1 MHRIAEA
8 GDRWT
13 EDRPLV
19 TSGPYRLQ
27 SWALHDRI
35 LLERNPNWHDAP
47 APIPAIE
54 WKPAGDKQSDFR
66 QFRDGQAHI
75 VSDFP
80 SERTHWLNRRKPG
93 PAHTPALRR
102 PFLFLFNPQRPP
114 LATPPAP
121 PYPPS

>member
-1 MHRIAEA
+1 MDAPESHVVTLTLRHPFPALTELLAHPAIAALPMHRIAEA

-54 WKPAGDKQSDFR
+54 WKPAGDKQSAFR
-66 QFRDGQAHI
+66 
-75 VSDFP
+75 
-80 SERTHWLNRRKPG
+80 SEE
-93 PAHTPALRR
+93 HTSELQSLMRI
-102 PFLFLFNPQRPP
+102 
-114 LATPPAP
+114 
-121 PYPPS
+121 PYAVF